1 MRISAPIT
9 ISALIVAGL
18 VATGSGTNVTR
29 HNTPDTAPEALLAT
43 SGDAAAADGTSGNT
57 SEAELSRTV
66 GLLSVTPEAP
76 RKLRAMTPL
85 ADGTPLFA
93 GSVPLH
99 DLTLPA
105 TGGAL
110 GIPEIVLAAYRN
122 AELAL
127 ESSMPGCGLSWNL
140 LAGIGRIESLHA
152 GNGRTDAAGTTVTPI
167 FGPPLDGS
175 LPGNEVIKAAD
186 GSAVRAI
193 GPMQFLPSTWSLYA
207 ADGNGDGVADPQNV
221 FDASLAAGKY
231 LCSGGLNLRD
241 PQQELR
247 AVLRYNNSLAYAANV
262 LSWSAAYRSGGTPSQ
277 VNISPDLIPPGSAP
291 IKASP
296 DILAASTTTPMAT
309 TTKTEVPSNTVIIQR
324 PAEVMINIPGLPPIP
339 CGIFCPRP
347 VPKPPCDPQ
356 RVAPAQLPAPGD
368 PAQAPIAP
376 APTAPAPIAPAQ
388 TYGAAY
394 SGEPKDPQQH
404 DQQHPDQ
411 PQQQQPANCTP
422 AQPDTAQPGAT
433 QPQPAPTPDAQI
445 PAQPPSEGSQ
455 SAPEKTPEPGM
466 PDAPEPAQT
475 EAATPPPAPGITLP
489 FGIVIPL
496 PGPAPAPQG

>member
-9 ISALIVAGL
+9 VSALVVAGL
-18 VATGSGTNVTR
+18 VATGSGTNATQST
-29 HNTPDTAPEALLAT
+29 TPDTAPEALLAAST
-43 SGDAAAADGTSGNT
+43 GPDVADGTSGNT
-57 SEAELSRTV
+57 SEAALSRTV
-66 GLLSVTPEAP
+66 GLLPVTPEAP

-99 DLTLPA
+99 DIALPA

-127 ESSMPGCGLSWNL
+127 ESSMPGCGLSWSL

-152 GNGRTDAAGTTVTPI
+152 GGGRTDAAGTTVTPI
-167 FGPPLDGS
+167 FGPALDGS

-193 GPMQFLPSTWSLYA
+193 GPMQFLPGTWSRYA
-207 ADGNGDGVADPQNV
+207 ADGNGDGITDPHNV

-262 LSWSAAYRSGGTPSQ
+262 LSWSAAYRTGGTPSQ
-277 VNISPDLIPPGSAP
+277 VSISPDLIPPGTAP
-291 IKASP
+291 ITAGP
-296 DILAASTTTPMAT
+296 DMLAASSAAPTTT
-309 TTKTEVPSNTVIIQR
+309 TTKPELPPNTVII
-324 PAEVMINIPGLPPIP
+324 PTPTEVMITIPGLPPIP

-356 RVAPAQLPAPGD
+356 QVAPAQLPAPDD
-368 PAQAPIAP
+368 PAQS
-376 APTAPAPIAPAQ
+376 PIAPAQ
-388 TYGAAY
+388 TYGAAEN
-394 SGEPKDPQQH
+394 GEPKDPQQQN
-404 DQQHPDQ
+404 QQHPDQ
-411 PQQQQPANCTP
+411 QQPQQQPANCTP
-422 AQPDTAQPGAT
+422 AQPDAV
-433 QPQPAPTPDAQI
+433 QPAPAPNAQN
-445 PAQPPSEGSQ
+445 PAQSPGETPQ
-455 SAPEKTPEPGM
+455 NTPEKTPEPGVA
-466 PDAPEPAQT
+466 DAPEPPPT
-475 EAATPPPAPGITLP
+475 EAATPPPAAPGITLP

-496 PGPAPAPQG
+496 PGPVPAPQG

>member
-9 ISALIVAGL
+9 VSALVVAGL
-18 VATGSGTNVTR
+18 VATGSGTNTTQST
-29 HNTPDTAPEALLAT
+29 TPDTAPEALLAASTGT
-43 SGDAAAADGTSGNT
+43 SAAEGTSGNT
-57 SEAELSRTV
+57 SEPTLSRTV
-66 GLLSVTPEAP
+66 GLLPVTPEAP

-99 DLTLPA
+99 DIALPA

-127 ESSMPGCGLSWNL
+127 ESSMPGCGLSWSL

-152 GNGRTDAAGTTVTPI
+152 GGGRTDAAGTTVTPI
-167 FGPPLDGS
+167 FGPALDGT
-175 LPGNEVIKAAD
+175 LPGNEVIKAGD

-193 GPMQFLPSTWSLYA
+193 GPMQFLPGTWNLYA
-207 ADGNGDGVADPQNV
+207 ADGNGDGIADPHNV

-262 LSWSAAYRSGGTPSQ
+262 LSWSAAYRTGGTPSQ
-277 VNISPDLIPPGSAP
+277 VSISPDLVPPGTAP
-291 IKASP
+291 ITAGA
-296 DILAASTTTPMAT
+296 DMLAASSTAPTT
-309 TTKTEVPSNTVIIQR
+309 TTKPEPPPNTVTI
-324 PAEVMINIPGLPPIP
+324 PTPTEVMITIPGLPPIP

-356 RVAPAQLPAPGD
+356 QVAPAQLPAPSD
-368 PAQAPIAP
+368 PAQS
-376 APTAPAPIAPAQ
+376 PIAPAQ
-388 TYGAAY
+388 TYGAAEN
-394 SGEPKDPQQH
+394 GEPKDPQQQ
-404 DQQHPDQ
+404 DQLHPDKQQ
-411 PQQQQPANCTP
+411 PQQQPANCTP
-422 AQPDTAQPGAT
+422 AQPDAAQPGAA
-433 QPQPAPTPDAQI
+433 QPAPNAQA
-445 PAQPPSEGSQ
+445 PAQSPGETQ
-455 SAPEKTPEPGM
+455 QNTPEKTPEPGVAE
-466 PDAPEPAQT
+466 APEPPQT

-496 PGPAPAPQG
+496 PGPAPVPQG